1 MHYTTG
7 HHSKKKYWS
16 LVFYDNRNLKISES
30 KKSEQ
35 YFRDKIENFILLFDE
50 HFARHFESY
59 WRKTWSHTGR
69 RTVQQKLPPPRCALR
84 TFGSDR
90 KAAKFRTQ
98 GDKFRVIRTRF
109 RFDEE
114 KFRFGEKKYH
124 FDETNFRLHETK
136 FRLLRCNNCKVSPL
150 KQRCDLSQKKAMI
163 VNQIVELMD
172 LLWELAYSLFALMV

>member
-1 MHYTTG
+1 MTIETLK
-7 HHSKKKYWS
+7 SPNPR
-16 LVFYDNRNLKISES
+16 NRNSISVIKSKILSVYSMNTLLAILKVTDARLEV
-30 KKSEQ
+30 
-35 YFRDKIENFILLFDE
+35 IL
-50 HFARHFESY
+50 AGGPYNKNSP
-59 WRKTWSHTGR
+59 
-69 RTVQQKLPPPRCALR
+69 PPPRCALR

-163 VNQIVELMD
+163 VNQIVELMG
-172 LLWELAYSLFALMV
+172 LL